1 MIRSLLQT
9 YCSHVQPGECKLTA
23 VLTAV
28 GSPLTGIANV
38 FRETDAR
45 FFFLRQH
52 AISMRNLL
60 K

>member
-9 YCSHVQPGECKLTA
+9 YCSHFQPGECKLTA

-45 FFFLRQH
+45 FFFSQ
-52 AISMRNLL
+52 ATRN
-60 K
+60 